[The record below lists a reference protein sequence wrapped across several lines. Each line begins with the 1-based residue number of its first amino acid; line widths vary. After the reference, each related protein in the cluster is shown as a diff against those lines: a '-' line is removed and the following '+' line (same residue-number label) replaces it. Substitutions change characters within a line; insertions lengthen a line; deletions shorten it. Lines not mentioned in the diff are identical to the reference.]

1 MNNIMDYLDWRGDIS
16 FDQDGINEVDNL
28 IFSMVSYL
36 NFDMLR
42 GTKTLEEASKAYA
55 ESKKRGTRKETRDFT
70 RKIEKLLNRLGQ
82 VERYR
87 SVRISDYI
95 YKYDHDNES
104 QFCAMTFAFGNWIYV
119 AYRGD

>member
-42 GTKTLEEASKAYA
+42 GANSLEEASKAYA
-55 ESKKRGTRKETRDFT
+55 ESKKRGASKETRDFIK
-70 RKIEKLLNRLGQ
+70 KIEKLLNRLGQ

-104 QFCAMTFAFGNWIYV
+104 
-119 AYRGD
+119 